1 MTPIILE
8 VLKETLSIGD
18 KKEKVKKKKRKKE
31 KQTNN
36 NNMSTTKKL
45 SILFLLEEIY
55 IYIYIFFFFLRKC
68 FHRTL
73 FLLPLEFPNWN
84 GININI
90 IIILAI

>member
-18 KKEKVKKKKRKKE
+18 KKEKVKKKKTE
-31 KQTNN
+31 KQTN

-55 IYIYIFFFFLRKC
+55 IYCVGQFCPGLQ
-68 FHRTL
+68 
-73 FLLPLEFPNWN
+73 
-84 GININI
+84 
-90 IIILAI
+90 

>member
-18 KKEKVKKKKRKKE
+18 KKEKVKKKKAE
-31 KQTNN
+31 KQTN

-45 SILFLLEEIY
+45 SILFLLEDIY
-55 IYIYIFFFFLRKC
+55 IYIFFFLRKC